1 MTPLPFTPDATL
13 GRARTGILQTP
24 RGTIRTP
31 AFMPVGTRGAVR
43 LLDAGDLDALAP
55 RVVLGNTYHLMLRPG
70 VDVIERLG
78 GLHRFFGW
86 DGHLLTDSGGFQV
99 FSLGPKVDEGGVT
112 FRSTYD
118 GSQHRL
124 TPEAAVEVQRRLGA
138 DIQMALDICPGL
150 PAPESVVRTATT
162 RTLAWA
168 KRARTCEPGPD
179 QALFGITQGGVS
191 IDLRAESAAR
201 TAELDFDG
209 YGIGGLSV
217 GEPLH
222 QMLPALAAAT
232 AELPVDRAR
241 YLMGVGD
248 PVALVEAVALGVDLF
263 DCVLPTRLARHGHA
277 LTAGGRLSVRAAAV
291 AADDGPVDPAC
302 PCPVCQRYTRGYLR
316 HLLVVGEPTGGR
328 LLSLHNIAWLQHLL
342 DRAGAAIQ
350 AGNLDELRGEL
361 AAVWDRPVAPAG

>member
-1 MTPLPFTPDATL
+1 
-13 GRARTGILQTP
+13 
-24 RGTIRTP
+24 
-31 AFMPVGTRGAVR
+31 MPVGTRGAVR

-70 VDVIERLG
+70 AEVVERLG

-99 FSLGPKVDEGGVT
+99 FSLRPRVDEGGVT

-118 GSQHRL
+118 GSTHRL
-124 TPEAAVEVQRRLGA
+124 TPEGAVSVQARLGA

-150 PAPESVVRTATT
+150 PAPEEVVRAAMT

-168 KRARTCEPGPD
+168 ARARGCPPAPG
-179 QALFGITQGGVS
+179 QALFGIVQGGVTV
-191 IDLRAESAAR
+191 DLRAESAAR
-201 TAELDFDG
+201 TVELAFDG

-222 QMLPALAAAT
+222 QMLPALAGAT
-232 AELPVDRAR
+232 AELPADRVR

-263 DCVLPTRLARHGHA
+263 DCVLPTRLARHGTA
-277 LTAGGRLSVRAAAV
+277 LTTAGRLSVRAATL
-291 AADDGPVDPAC
+291 AADDGPVDPTC
-302 PCPVCQRYTRGYLR
+302 GCPVCRRYSRGYLR
-316 HLLVVGEPTGGR
+316 HLLVVGEPTAGR
-328 LLSLHNIAWLQHLL
+328 LLSIHNIAWLQHLL
-342 DRAGAAIQ
+342 DRAA
-350 AGNLDELRGEL
+350 
-361 AAVWDRPVAPAG
+361 AAVRAGTLGRLRAEVAERWSPAGAQRSEQPTST